1 VKFAPL
7 GYRFGSLAPLSGG
20 ALLFSKKY
28 RPDLV
33 AAAATQCK
41 STVMLSSARAR
52 RSRALRSK
60 DPAWATLPDDELLQ
74 LRLKDLKLKLP
85 GTWLEDC
92 LDKLNGELKAH
103 GLGVRIHGWLS
114 DEWFSPP
121 ATPGI
126 AFPFYLAHPRLIRL
140 ERKMM
145 LEVEGGS
152 RRECMR
158 ILRHEAGHVVQH
170 AYGLHRRKGW
180 QSLFGNASKPYPAS
194 YRANPASKRY
204 VQYLPRWYAQCH
216 PDEDFAE
223 TFAVWLTPRAKWRK
237 QYAEWPALTK
247 LEYIGALME
256 ELDGARP
263 PPAKRTQL
271 DPVSSLTMTLGEHY
285 AGKRK
290 RYAVD
295 TPTIFDRDLKRIFA
309 RETANRRAPLAAAV
323 IRKNRAKVI
332 RAVSRETG
340 EYPVALEAALNDM
353 IARSRA
359 LSLRAPRS
367 NQATRLELTAML
379 TSKAVYSHYASSSR
393 RHWFAV

>member
-1 VKFAPL
+1 MP
-7 GYRFGSLAPLSGG
+7 SP
-20 ALLFSKKY
+20 
-28 RPDLV
+28 
-33 AAAATQCK
+33 
-41 STVMLSSARAR
+41 ARAR
-52 RSRALRSK
+52 RSGALRSK
-60 DPAWATLPDDELLQ
+60 DPAWASLPDDELLK
-74 LRLKDLKLKLP
+74 LRLKDLKVKLE
-85 GTWLEDC
+85 GTWLETC
-92 LDKLNGELKAH
+92 LDKLNAELKSH
-103 GLGVRIHGWLS
+103 GLALRIHGWLS

-121 ATPGI
+121 ASPGI
-126 AFPFYLAHPRLIRL
+126 AFPFYLAHKRLMAL

-152 RRECMR
+152 RRDCMR

-170 AYGLHRRKGW
+170 AYRLHRRRRW
-180 QSLFGNASKPYPAS
+180 QTLFGNASKPYPAS
-194 YRANPASKRY
+194 YRANPASKAY

-223 TFAVWLTPRAKWRK
+223 TFAVWLTPRANWKTL
-237 QYAEWPALTK
+237 YAGWPALKK
-247 LEYIGALME
+247 LEYVDTLMDELAE
-256 ELDGARP
+256 EKLP
-263 PPAKRTQL
+263 QVKRTHL
-271 DPVSSLTMTLGEHY
+271 DPITSLNITLGDHY
-285 AGKRK
+285 ASKRK

-295 TPTIFDRDLKRIFA
+295 MPTVFDRDLKRIFA
-309 RETANRRAPLAAAV
+309 RETVNKRAPLAAAV

-367 NQATRLELTAML
+367 NQATRLEITAML